1 MNLHDY
7 NHALFQNMM
16 FFMDIVWEINML
28 TGTVVILQDSSEP
41 DKDGV
46 EFSYKDTFR
55 DYIENK
61 VSRDELSAFQQYMDF
76 KNLRALKQE
85 ISFDIHLHQ
94 KDGSLNMY
102 RIVLTPAFEGEML
115 SCVYLGARNM
125 QSEIRQQEAVREAYE
140 AAERANAAK
149 SEFLN
154 KISHDIRTPMN
165 AIIGMTAIA
174 EKHQDNRE
182 RVAECLKKISLSSK
196 YLLALV
202 DEMLDM
208 SMIESGK
215 MKLQE
220 EEINLPELLENLEI
234 LLEIGMKEKGH
245 EFSLQ
250 VLRLEHEK
258 VWGDRRRIDQ
268 IFMNLIDNAA
278 KYTMENG
285 KIQVTLEEKPT
296 NTQGIGCYEIVVEDN
311 GIGMEQE
318 FLEHMFEPFVR
329 AKDKRVERVQGSG
342 LGLAIMNSVVRMMNG
357 AVDVK
362 STPGKGTKVVVRI
375 FLKLLEEENVEFPQL
390 ANAVALVVN
399 RDEALCREACEVM
412 AGLGV
417 QSEWALT
424 EKGALKRI
432 EEHHRE
438 SMDYRTVILDRG
450 ITGKAEFINLI
461 AKMNRIGDGLTAIV
475 VSSDS
480 DWTDIEADARA
491 AGAVAFIA
499 NPCSRFRLIQLFK
512 LLTGQKE
519 EVDQKSPLEALAE
532 RNFHGRRALMVEDNE
547 SNAEIICEI
556 LKIAGLEV
564 EQAWNGQEAVKKILT
579 VKDWYYDIVFMD
591 IQMPVM
597 DGYEAVKTIRGLER
611 EYAQEVPILAMSA
624 NAFAE
629 DVQASLEAGMNE
641 HISKPI
647 DFRKLEDAL
656 CRWLPT
662 D

>member
-7 NHALFQNMM
+7 NHALFQNMA

-41 DKDGV
+41 EKDGV
-46 EFSYKDTFR
+46 EFSYHDTFC
-55 DYIENK
+55 DYTANK
-61 VSRDELSAFQQYMDF
+61 VSRDELPVFEGYMDF
-76 KNLRALKQE
+76 ENMKTLKQE
-85 ISFDIHLHQ
+85 TSFDVHLSQ
-94 KDGSLNMY
+94 KDGSRDLY
-102 RIVLTPAFEGEML
+102 RIVLTPAFEGDML

-125 QSEIRQQEAVREAYE
+125 QPEIRQQEAVREAYE

-174 EKHQDNRE
+174 EKHQDNQE

-215 MKLQE
+215 LKLQE
-220 EEINLPELLENLEI
+220 EEIHLPELLENLEI

-245 EFSLQ
+245 EFSLE
-250 VLRLEHEK
+250 VLCLEHEK

-268 IFMNLIDNAA
+268 IFMNVIDNAV

-285 KIQVTLEEKPT
+285 RIQVTLEEKPT
-296 NTQGIGCYEIVVEDN
+296 STQGIGCYEIVVEDN
-311 GIGMEQE
+311 GIGMEPE

-329 AKDKRVERVQGSG
+329 AKDKRVERIQGSG
-342 LGLAIMNSVVRMMNG
+342 LGLAIMSNVVRMMNG
-357 AVDVK
+357 VIDVK
-362 STPGKGTKVVVRI
+362 STPGKGTRVAVRI
-375 FLKLLEEENVEFPQL
+375 FLKLLEEEEVVFPQL
-390 ANAVALVVN
+390 ADAVALVVN
-399 RDEALCREACEVM
+399 RDEALCREVCEVM

-417 QSEWALT
+417 QCEWART

-432 EEHHRE
+432 EERHRE
-438 SMDYRTVILDRG
+438 NMDYRTVIIDRG
-450 ITGKAEFINLI
+450 IAGKAEFIDLI
-461 AKMNRIGDGLTAIV
+461 ARMNRIADGLTAIAV
-475 VSSDS
+475 WSDS
-480 DWTDIEADARA
+480 DWTDMEEDARA

-499 NPCSRFRLIQLFK
+499 NACSRLRLIQLFK
-512 LLTGQKE
+512 MLTGQKE
-519 EVDQKSPLEALAE
+519 EADQKSPLEALAE

-547 SNAEIICEI
+547 SNADIICEI
-556 LKIAGLEV
+556 LQIAGLEV
-564 EQAWNGQEAVKKILT
+564 EQAWNGQEAVKKMLT
-579 VKDWYYDIVFMD
+579 AKDWYYDIVFMD

-624 NAFAE
+624 NAFEE

-662 D
+662 E

>member
-7 NHALFQNMM
+7 NHGLFQNMV

-28 TGTVVILQDSSEP
+28 TGTVVVLHDSSEP
-41 DKDGV
+41 NKDGV
-46 EFSYKDTFR
+46 EFSYNDTFC
-55 DYIENK
+55 DYVENK
-61 VSRDELSAFQQYMDF
+61 VSRDELPVFERYMDF
-76 KNLRALKQE
+76 EMMKALKKE
-85 ISFDIHLHQ
+85 TSFDIHLHQ
-94 KDGSLNMY
+94 KGGSENLY

-115 SCVYLGARNM
+115 SCIYLGARNM

-215 MKLQE
+215 LKLQE

-250 VLRLEHEK
+250 VPHLEHEK

-268 IFMNLIDNAA
+268 IFMSLIDNAA

-285 KIQVTLEEKPT
+285 SIQLTLEEKPT
-296 NTQGIGCYEIVVEDN
+296 STQGIGCYEIVVEDN
-311 GIGMEQE
+311 GIGMEPE
-318 FLEHMFEPFVR
+318 FLEHMFEPYVR
-329 AKDKRVERVQGSG
+329 AKDKRVERIQGSG
-342 LGLAIMNSVVRMMNG
+342 LGLAIMSNVVRMMNG
-357 AVDVK
+357 AINVK
-362 STPGKGTKVVVRI
+362 SVPGKGTKVAVRI
-375 FLKLLEEENVEFPQL
+375 FLKLLEEEVVAFPQL
-390 ANAVALVVN
+390 TDAVALVVN

-412 AGLGV
+412 AGLGI
-417 QSEWALT
+417 QCEWART

-432 EEHHRE
+432 EERHRE
-438 SMDYRTVILDRG
+438 NMDYRTVILDRG
-450 ITGKAEFINLI
+450 IAGKVEFIDLI
-461 AKMNRIGDGLTAIV
+461 ARMNRIADGLTAIAV
-475 VSSDS
+475 CSDS

-499 NPCSRFRLIQLFK
+499 NSCSRFHLIQLFK
-512 LLTGQKE
+512 MLTGQKE
-519 EVDQKSPLEALAE
+519 DVDQKSPLEALAE
-532 RNFHGRRALMVEDNE
+532 RNFHGRRVLMVEDNE
-547 SNAEIICEI
+547 SNADIICEI
-556 LKIAGLEV
+556 LQIAGLEV
-564 EQAWNGQEAVKKILT
+564 EQAWNGQEAVKKMLT
-579 VKDWYYDIVFMD
+579 AKDWYYDIVFMD

-662 D
+662 E

>member
-362 STPGKGTKVVVRI
+362 STLGKGTKVVVRI